1 MRTTVLIAAAL
12 MMSVAFAFSGG
23 TGEGASQASAAGASA
38 QGQALGLYPEYFQF
52 ATLTE
57 FEQVTGTTITQF
69 GEAPMLAEMVA
80 RGELPPVEERLPE
93 QPLVIVRNAIGKY
106 GGTLRT
112 AHDGTSTDVIL
123 TVNKFMEQMPYT
135 FDPNYDR
142 VGPNI
147 LQESELVGDGDQF
160 IWHLRKGMRWSDG
173 EPMTADDYMF
183 WYEAV
188 ATNTELQP
196 NGVREFKLNGIMG
209 VMEKVDDY
217 QLRITFPGA
226 IRLLPRADRHLPS
239 RTVSPQALHDPVSPR
254 VRFRGRSQ
262 RHVEGRGIY
271 RLGEH
276 VDLQAHPLGSR
287 ES

>member
-1 MRTTVLIAAAL
+1 
-12 MMSVAFAFSGG
+12 
-23 TGEGASQASAAGASA
+23 
-38 QGQALGLYPEYFQF
+38 
-52 ATLTE
+52 
-57 FEQVTGTTITQF
+57 
-69 GEAPMLAEMVA
+69 MLAEMVA

-93 QPLVIVRNAIGKY
+93 EPLVIVRNAIGKY

-112 AHDGTSTDVIL
+112 AHDGTATDVIL

-135 FDPNYDR
+135 FDPDYDR

-147 LQESELVGDGDQF
+147 LQESELIGGGDQF

-188 ATNTELQP
+188 ATNKDLQP

-217 QLRITFPGA
+217 QLRITFPAKFGYFPEQIA
-226 IRLLPRADRHLPS
+226 IFRPGPFF
-239 RTVSPQALHDPVSPR
+239 QALHDPVHR
-254 VRFRGRSQ
+254 VRVRRSSSTQ
-262 RHVEGRGIY
+262 RSRKKGFTDWKSMWTPSGPTGRGESRY
-271 RLGEH
+271 A
-276 VDLQAHPLGSR
+276 AHPAVDHGNRRPSPG
-287 ES
+287 EYHDP